1 MERPSRILPL
11 ALLAEVAKPM
21 KHHCS
26 LFDETEGSWMWQRRG
41 NWKVWLAYGLMAV
54 ALPIIFVCA
63 WYGG

>member
-1 MERPSRILPL
+1 
-11 ALLAEVAKPM
+11 M
-21 KHHCS
+21 KHRCD